1 MSNPVIGFIG
11 LGIMGKPMARN
22 LIKAGYSL
30 VLHNHNGAAARAD
43 SAAWVLRQ
51 AGSREWTVNDRAMGE
66 ENPLHHSFESWMHK
80 TDSR

>member
-11 LGIMGKPMARN
+11 LGIMGKPWSNPAKGGHLAPVSHRTQRRLARIRP
-22 LIKAGYSL
+22 LGSYAKPDRE
-30 VLHNHNGAAARAD
+30 NGQSMIVR
-43 SAAWVLRQ
+43 W
-51 AGSREWTVNDRAMGE
+51 EK